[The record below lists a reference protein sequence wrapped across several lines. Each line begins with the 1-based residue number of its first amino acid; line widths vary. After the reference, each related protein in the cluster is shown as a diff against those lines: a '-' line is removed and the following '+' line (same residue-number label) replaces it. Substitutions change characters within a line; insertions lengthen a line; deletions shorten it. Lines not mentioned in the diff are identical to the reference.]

1 MVELV
6 VVLGIIAVMLGIFLP
21 ASFRVREAARETVCK
36 NNLRQLNLG
45 LLQQLDA
52 GGLPPSNPENNVGG
66 WAIELLPFLEQTNL
80 ESAIASN
87 VPLNQ
92 LDPKFHERPRVY
104 ECPTQLNNRPVS
116 EGAIESTHYIL
127 IAPPVFGNK
136 KRDSFNIAEAPM
148 TLELPWAA
156 SPEMTHDRF
165 GIAVDNEEGPHYGG
179 FYSVNAWQRGVEFRR
194 AQ

>member
-1 MVELV
+1 MKNRHGVSLVELV

-52 GGLPPSNPENNVGG
+52 GGLPPSNLQNNVGG

-92 LDPKFHERPRVY
+92 LECRNSTCATVVETDLSNLQIWSRYRRSNGAFSPRPIRFWAEPKF
-104 ECPTQLNNRPVS
+104 Q
-116 EGAIESTHYIL
+116 
-127 IAPPVFGNK
+127 
-136 KRDSFNIAEAPM
+136 
-148 TLELPWAA
+148 
-156 SPEMTHDRF
+156 
-165 GIAVDNEEGPHYGG
+165 
-179 FYSVNAWQRGVEFRR
+179 
-194 AQ
+194 